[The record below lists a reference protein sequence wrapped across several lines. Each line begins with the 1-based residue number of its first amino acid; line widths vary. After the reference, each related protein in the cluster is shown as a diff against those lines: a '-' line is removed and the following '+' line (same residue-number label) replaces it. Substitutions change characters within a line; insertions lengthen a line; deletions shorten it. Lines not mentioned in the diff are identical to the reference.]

1 MAVVN
6 GTSIG
11 ETLNGTVD
19 SDTLTGAAGNDTLD
33 GGKGVDTAV
42 YAGNS
47 SDFRFGWSNGYL
59 TITDLNNADG
69 NTGKDSLKNI
79 ERLQFTDRL
88 LELGEGGEQFVNEG
102 QLGIG
107 AQIHTTPLKDG
118 GWVVSWHEYDQ
129 GYERNTMRKY
139 MIHRVMP

>member
-88 LELGEGGEQFVNEG
+88 LELGKAENS
-102 QLGIG
+102 L
-107 AQIHTTPLKDG
+107 
-118 GWVVSWHEYDQ
+118 
-129 GYERNTMRKY
+129 
-139 MIHRVMP
+139 